1 MKRKILK
8 ILVIILVLVIV
19 LAISF
24 TIAFNLY
31 QKAKEQS
38 ILEEKLSTSTTKYNN
53 VTQNLMEG
61 GEITNITEDTV
72 IEGLVE
78 SKSNGV
84 IYIFGGQHF
93 GEFGYE
99 IEEYITANIQDE
111 KQVCIDYFTS
121 EEYDT
126 SYIEEGDLLICS
138 GDLIEKERS
147 VVDTVFD
154 TKDNSI
160 IVLKSSD
167 YSKMKTEA
175 LNETREI
182 PSVIT
187 VGQIFT
193 NNDGKMYLKYD
204 IEDDKHQDKSYH
216 FPFIEEVYITDN
228 TEIKGDLQE
237 GKEVKVQYDE
247 PKKGVDRLGLKS
259 IEVIK

>member
-1 MKRKILK
+1 MKRKIFI
-8 ILVIILVLVIV
+8 ILVIVVVLVI
-19 LAISF
+19 SF
-24 TIAFNLY
+24 VITFNLY
-31 QKAKEQS
+31 QEAKKQS
-38 ILEEKLSTSTTKYNN
+38 ELEEKLNTGSTKYDN

-61 GEITNITEDTV
+61 GVITSTTENTV

-78 SKSNGV
+78 LKSKGV

-99 IEEYITANIQDE
+99 IEEYTTANIQDE

-126 SYIEEGDLLICS
+126 SYIEKGDLLICS
-138 GDLIEKERS
+138 GDLIKKERS
-147 VVDTVFD
+147 VLDTVFD

-182 PSVIT
+182 PPVIT
-187 VGQIFT
+187 IGKIFT
-193 NNDGKMYLKYD
+193 NNDGKIYLKYD
-204 IEDDKHQDKSYH
+204 IEDDTRQSKSYH
-216 FPFIEEVYITDN
+216 FPFVEEVYITDN
-228 TEIKGDLQE
+228 TEIRGDLQE

-247 PKKGVDRLGLKS
+247 PKKNVDRLELKS
-259 IEVIK
+259 IEVIE